1 MLSTG
6 VLSKSALH
14 TSHYIIYFI
23 LLINNKNK
31 PTKPPPLPTYSPN
44 VNAYFLVDEILMI
57 SHGNECISTV
67 VLYFSR
73 STNSLINTLM
83 TYLKPVI
90 YITSI

>member
-31 PTKPPPLPTYSPN
+31 PTNPPPYPPN

-57 SHGNECISTV
+57 SHGNERISPV

-73 STNSLINTLM
+73 SKNPLINTLM